1 MEIAI
6 EVKLNA
12 SIPFLVQ
19 ASAILATVVHPNCI
33 EHLGSSYTAYL
44 QLQVIGGWPDDLE
57 QQIATNGKRKIALI
71 FIFYHCGSQFK
82 HDVYI
87 IELVLFFHFM

>member
-19 ASAILATVVHPNCI
+19 ASAILATVVHPNYI
-33 EHLGSSYTAYL
+33 EHLDSSYTAYL
-44 QLQVIGGWPDDLE
+44 QLQVIGG
-57 QQIATNGKRKIALI
+57 
-71 FIFYHCGSQFK
+71 
-82 HDVYI
+82 
-87 IELVLFFHFM
+87 

>member
-12 SIPFLVQ
+12 SIPFLAQ
-19 ASAILATVVHPNCI
+19 ASAILAAFVHPNCI

-44 QLQVIGGWPDDLE
+44 QLQVIGG
-57 QQIATNGKRKIALI
+57 
-71 FIFYHCGSQFK
+71 
-82 HDVYI
+82 
-87 IELVLFFHFM
+87 

>member
-19 ASAILATVVHPNCI
+19 ASAILATAYNSKS
-33 EHLGSSYTAYL
+33 LG
-44 QLQVIGGWPDDLE
+44 DD
-57 QQIATNGKRKIALI
+57 QTT
-71 FIFYHCGSQFK
+71 
-82 HDVYI
+82 
-87 IELVLFFHFM
+87 